1 MTFGLTCQNSSSSWV
16 AFSAGGPVISCIL
29 RWTATLVLALSTVS
43 LTAAIPTVSLTPGQS
58 ISSLRAAVRYKT
70 VAPET
75 APGVKAL
82 TDVQPVRHSST
93 QFGQSGDTILGVLR
107 FKNAGKQPGTWILST
122 GRGTVDQ
129 FELYR
134 VTSGGID
141 PLLDYAN
148 TAQLGRTLDSYQA
161 IATEVNLA
169 PGQTITYLF
178 KFQDRASSWMPLSIQ
193 SYADFFRE
201 RRANIALIAGVVM
214 GSIILLLLNG
224 LVFAVTGRREFLWLG
239 AAELAFAANTFNA
252 EGYSTIFFFYPWPEV
267 AGMLGQILRTLFALL
282 MMQFGRAMLD
292 TRRTL
297 PRFDRFLRAMVW
309 FGGAL
314 LAAALAMLVI
324 GGIPVMAL
332 HGFGW
337 LYVVAGAL
345 VMPVIGWFGIRR
357 SRIYWPLFIAWF
369 SMAIY
374 IAYSAVAISG
384 LVPQLTV
391 NWHWVGPIGLFECMM
406 ATLTLVLHLRQLYTD
421 RVAAE
426 RDTRAA
432 LLEKLALSEE
442 TARLADDRARALAD
456 VHARDRLL
464 EGSAHDTRHVLHAL
478 NSAVHFSKA
487 AGGTGSP
494 PSDLITLLEASAHH
508 LEDIIASSVS
518 IGNRDGRFLALGVS
532 DPGATIEGLA
542 DIYAPIAQRDRIVLT
557 VESSCAGKA
566 ILDEALFARLI
577 SNLLNNA
584 IKFTESGTVALECT
598 NDDGLLRLTLRD
610 SGPGM
615 SAQLAAWLNEHAG
628 DTIAPD
634 LAMRVGTGWRAIRE
648 IVALMQGSYMVET
661 DASGTAVTVVL
672 PNPASHGVHTL
683 SLEELAGAEPGLRL
697 CEIGALQRGAGA
709 ADGRVT
715 VVIANDARAETR
727 VASAAQSQLL
737 LVRPLCREML
747 HHPYVRGLANIPAVR
762 AFSTT

>member
-1 MTFGLTCQNSSSSWV
+1 MH
-16 AFSAGGPVISCIL
+16 A
-29 RWTATLVLALSTVS
+29 
-43 LTAAIPTVSLTPGQS
+43 
-58 ISSLRAAVRYKT
+58 
-70 VAPET
+70 
-75 APGVKAL
+75 
-82 TDVQPVRHSST
+82 VRHSST
-93 QFGQSGDTILGVLR
+93 QFGQSGDTILGVLQFR
-107 FKNAGKQPGTWILST
+107 NAGEQAATWILST

-134 VTSGGID
+134 IIPGGLD
-141 PLLDYAN
+141 PQFDYAD
-148 TAQLGRTLDSYQA
+148 TVQLGRALDSYQA

-169 PGQTITYLF
+169 PGETVTYLF
-178 KFQDRASSWMPLSIQ
+178 KFQDHASAWMPLSIQ

-201 RRANIALIAGVVM
+201 RRSNIALIAGVVT

-239 AAELAFAANTFNA
+239 AAELVFAANTFNA
-252 EGYSTIFFFYPWPEV
+252 EGYSTIFFLYPWPEA

-292 TRRTL
+292 TPRTL
-297 PRFDRFLRAMVW
+297 PRFDRPLRAMVW
-309 FGGAL
+309 FGLAL
-314 LAAALAMLVI
+314 LAAALLALGI
-324 GGIPVMAL
+324 GGVPVMVL
-332 HGFGW
+332 HGLGW

-345 VMPVIGWFGIRR
+345 VMPVVGWFGIRR
-357 SRIYWPLFIAWF
+357 GRIYWPLFTAWV

-374 IAYSAVAISG
+374 IAYSAIAISG

-406 ATLTLVLHLRQLYTD
+406 ATLTLMLHLRQLYTD

-432 LLEKLALSEE
+432 LLGKLALSEE

-456 VHARDRLL
+456 VRARDRLL

-487 AGGTGSP
+487 AGGPNSP
-494 PSDLITLLEASAHH
+494 PVGLVALLEASAHH

-518 IGNRDGRFLALGVS
+518 IGNRDGRFLALSVS

-566 ILDEALFARLI
+566 IIDEALYARLI

-584 IKFTESGTVALECT
+584 IKFTEAGTVTLECT
-598 NDDGLLRLTLRD
+598 DEEGLLRLTVSD
-610 SGPGM
+610 TGPGM
-615 SAQLAAWLNEHAG
+615 PAELATWLNEHAG
-628 DTIAPD
+628 DTLAPD

-648 IVALMQGSYMVET
+648 IVALMEGSYMVET
-661 DASGTAVTVVL
+661 HASGTAVTVVL
-672 PNPASHGVHTL
+672 PNPALGGVHTL
-683 SLEELAGAEPGLRL
+683 SLDQLAADEPDLRL
-697 CEIGALQRGAGA
+697 CDIGELHRVAGTTG
-709 ADGRVT
+709 GRVT
-715 VVIANDARAETR
+715 VVVADDARAETR

-737 LVRPLCREML
+737 LVRPLCSEML
-747 HHPYVRGLANIPAVR
+747 DHPYVRGLANIPAER
-762 AFSTT
+762 AFSIS

>member
-1 MTFGLTCQNSSSSWV
+1 MDRNYHR
-16 AFSAGGPVISCIL
+16 GPVITFIV
-29 RWTATLVLALSTVS
+29 RMLAALLFA
-43 LTAAIPTVSLTPGQS
+43 LTAGAVSAAVPTISLQPGQS
-58 ISSLRAAVRYKT
+58 AGSLREAVRYT
-70 VAPET
+70 RAAPDARPDARIIERMQ
-75 APGVKAL
+75 A
-82 TDVQPVRHSST
+82 VRHSST
-93 QFGQSGDTILGVLR
+93 QFGQIGETIVGALR
-107 FKNAGKQPGTWILST
+107 FRNDGARPGTWILST
-122 GRGTVDQ
+122 GRGTLDV

-134 VTSGGID
+134 LQPGG
-141 PLLDYAN
+141 PEPVFDYAD
-148 TAQLGRTLDSYQA
+148 TARLGETLSSYQA
-161 IATEVNLA
+161 VATEVELA
-169 PGQTITYLF
+169 PGETATYLF
-178 KFQDRASSWMPLSIQ
+178 KFRDRASSWMPLAVQ
-193 SYADFFRE
+193 SYGDFFRE
-201 RRANIALIAGVVM
+201 RRSNIALIAGVVT

-252 EGYSTIFFFYPWPEV
+252 EGYSTIFFLYPWPEA

-309 FGGAL
+309 FGVVL
-314 LAAALAMLVI
+314 LGAALVALVI
-324 GGIPVMAL
+324 GGIPVMVL
-332 HGFGW
+332 HGLGW

-345 VMPVIGWFGIRR
+345 AMPVVGWFGIRR
-357 SRIYWPLFIAWF
+357 GRIYWPLFIAWTT
-369 SMAIY
+369 MAIY

-384 LVPQLTV
+384 LVPQLAV
-391 NWHWVGPIGLFECMM
+391 NWHWVGPIGLFECLM

-432 LLEKLALSEE
+432 LLGKLALSEE

-456 VHARDRLL
+456 VRARDRLL

-487 AGGTGSP
+487 AGGPDSP
-494 PSDLITLLEASAHH
+494 PADLIALLEASAHH

-518 IGNRDGRFLALGVS
+518 IGNRDGRFLALSVS

-566 ILDEALFARLI
+566 IVDEALYARLI

-584 IKFTESGTVALECT
+584 IKFTEAGSVALECT
-598 NDDGLLRLTLRD
+598 GEEGLLRLTVRD
-610 SGPGM
+610 TGPGM
-615 SAQLAAWLNEHAG
+615 PAELAGWLNEHAG
-628 DTIAPD
+628 DTLAPD

-648 IVALMQGSYMVET
+648 IVALMQGSYVVET

-672 PNPASHGVHTL
+672 PNPALDGIHAL
-683 SLEELAGAEPGLRL
+683 SLDELAAAEPGLRL
-697 CEIGALQRGAGA
+697 CDLDELHRAVGAG
-709 ADGRVT
+709 DGRVT
-715 VVIANDARAETR
+715 VVVADDARAETR

-747 HHPYVRGLANIPAVR
+747 DHPYVRRLVNIPAVR
-762 AFSTT
+762 AFSTN